1 MTTPIIGVSTGRLT
15 DPNIQRD
22 QVATPASYLRAVLAA
37 GGIPLLIPPDLTH
50 DQLAETLSRLNGLV
64 LIGGGD
70 LDPVL
75 FNGKPHPR
83 VYDIDPARDFLD
95 LTLARLAAEQRVP
108 FLGICRGIQ
117 VVNVALG
124 GTLYTDI
131 GDQFPGALR
140 HDWYPNIP
148 RNHLAHKV
156 TVEAGSRLA
165 NILGGTSFQVNS
177 LHHQGLDQP
186 APGLRVTAW
195 SPDELIEAV
204 ELPDHPFGVAVQWHP
219 EWLQE
224 HAPQRALFAALVSA
238 ANGRSDD

>member
-1 MTTPIIGVSTGRLT
+1 MSTPLIGVSTGRIL

-22 QVATPASYLRAVLAA
+22 QVAAPSSYLRAVMAA
-37 GGIPLLIPPDLTH
+37 GGIPLLIPPR
-50 DQLAETLSRLNGLV
+50 LSREQLDQTLARLDGLV

-70 LDPVL
+70 LDPAL
-75 FNGKPHPR
+75 FDGPSHPR
-83 VYDIDPARDFLD
+83 VYDIDPERDFLD
-95 LTLARLAAEQRVP
+95 LTLARLAAGRGLP

-148 RNHLAHKV
+148 RGHLAHDV
-156 TVEAGSRLA
+156 RLDGSSRLA
-165 NILGGTSFQVNS
+165 AVLGGDAFRVNS
-177 LHHQGLDQP
+177 LHHQGLKDP

-195 SPDELIEAV
+195 APDGLIEAV
-204 ELPDHPFGVAVQWHP
+204 ELPDHPFGLAVQWHP
-219 EWLQE
+219 EWLQS
-224 HAPQRALFAALVSA
+224 HAPQRALFSALISA
-238 ANGRSDD
+238 ANGAASD